1 MDTQLGTLQRCAQ
14 VLTRSW
20 LFMKKSTL
28 FLRGI
33 VWVVPYGIGIS
44 PLSLAKTHAALLLC
58 EGCRFSCS
66 WRSWHSWRS
75 RITSHKSS
83 VFPSGPT
90 SFRWHRGTGTR
101 EWKRKKY
108 GKKEGK
114 FFRLYGSYSANPEQP
129 QRDSQRHS
137 QRDSQ
142 RDSQRHSRDPI
153 FKGKGGMDPFPLW
166 RAESEKII
174 EKLFSNE
181 LIDKIAI
188 NAHDIVVLR
197 NFLVSRVVPPPIPLL
212 LDVPRDGSHRK
223 WKKKWKI
230 FHSNIEKIKKTK
242 NQQWTQRKKK

>member
-83 VFPSGPT
+83 VFPSGP
-90 SFRWHRGTGTR
+90 SSLRWHRGTGTR

-142 RDSQRHSRDPI
+142 RHSRDPI

-166 RAESEKII
+166 RAKSEKII

-197 NFLVSRVVPPPIPLL
+197 NFLVSRVVPPQ
-212 LDVPRDGSHRK
+212 SHCYWMYQEMEAIESGKRNEK
-223 WKKKWKI
+223 FSIQTLKKSKKQKPTMNSKKKKI
-230 FHSNIEKIKKTK
+230 I
-242 NQQWTQRKKK
+242 

>member
-1 MDTQLGTLQRCAQ
+1 MDTQFGSLQRCAQ

-20 LFMKKSTL
+20 LFMEKSTL

-33 VWVVPYGIGIS
+33 VWVVPYGIGMS

-66 WRSWHSWRS
+66 WRSWHSWHSWRS

-83 VFPSGPT
+83 VFHPDPLPSD
-90 SFRWHRGTGTR
+90 GTVGLGQENEKERNT
-101 EWKRKKY
+101 E
-108 GKKEGK
+108 KEGK

-142 RDSQRHSRDPI
+142 RHSRDPI

-166 RAESEKII
+166 RAKSEK
-174 EKLFSNE
+174 KL
-181 LIDKIAI
+181 L
-188 NAHDIVVLR
+188 
-197 NFLVSRVVPPPIPLL
+197 
-212 LDVPRDGSHRK
+212 
-223 WKKKWKI
+223 
-230 FHSNIEKIKKTK
+230 K
-242 NQQWTQRKKK
+242 NYFQMNSSTR

>member
-1 MDTQLGTLQRCAQ
+1 ME
-14 VLTRSW
+14 
-20 LFMKKSTL
+20 KSTL

-66 WRSWHSWRS
+66 WRSWHSWRSRSS

-129 QRDSQRHS
+129 QRLSETLAETLTETLTGPNIQRE
-137 QRDSQ
+137 RWN
-142 RDSQRHSRDPI
+142 
-153 FKGKGGMDPFPLW
+153 GPLPTVK
-166 RAESEKII
+166 S
-174 EKLFSNE
+174 
-181 LIDKIAI
+181 
-188 NAHDIVVLR
+188 
-197 NFLVSRVVPPPIPLL
+197 
-212 LDVPRDGSHRK
+212 
-223 WKKKWKI
+223 KKWKNYWKTI
-230 FHSNIEKIKKTK
+230 FKWTHRQDSN
-242 NQQWTQRKKK
+242 QCPWYSCFA